1 MLTFRP
7 SSFMHSAERR
17 NSCTSTT
24 TTSIA
29 CPSVHQSALPSAVPE
44 RWLGTHRVMRV
55 RASQDPLVL
64 ITLAVL
70 LRVLSRHVTAYALHS
85 ARTPDNHRYA
95 KVVHMAPRVR
105 SPSTS
110 RRTARSRRHQ
120 RGVVIGSRLCCPAV
134 MTKCHA
140 SRQWPLGQPRAAATS
155 TAGRTRGPLARLC
168 GWTAESR

>member
-7 SSFMHSAERR
+7 SSFMHIAERR
-17 NSCTSTT
+17 NSCTST

-44 RWLGTHRVMRV
+44 CWLETHRVMRV

-70 LRVLSRHVTAYALHS
+70 LRVLSRCVTAYSLHS

-95 KVVHMAPRVR
+95 NVVHMAPRVR

-110 RRTARSRRHQ
+110 RRTARCRRLQ

-134 MTKCHA
+134 MTNTRHG
-140 SRQWPLGQPRAAATS
+140 SGRWVSPGRQQRARPRAHA
-155 TAGRTRGPLARLC
+155 ARLHVC
-168 GWTAESR
+168 AVGTAESR